1 MIDWLFVLCHAFWI
15 AGAAVMV
22 AAWSYSRAAGSG
34 GTARIAITAGAL
46 LFCIGLALVTP
57 LWLAAM
63 WAALA
68 FFASY
73 ETWQAIQTSR
83 QHL

>member
-1 MIDWLFVLCHAFWI
+1 MIDWLFVLRHAFWI

-22 AAWSYSRAAGSG
+22 AAWSHGRAARSG
-34 GTARIAITAGAL
+34 AMARVAMASGAL

-57 LWLAAM
+57 LWQAAM

-83 QHL
+83 QHP